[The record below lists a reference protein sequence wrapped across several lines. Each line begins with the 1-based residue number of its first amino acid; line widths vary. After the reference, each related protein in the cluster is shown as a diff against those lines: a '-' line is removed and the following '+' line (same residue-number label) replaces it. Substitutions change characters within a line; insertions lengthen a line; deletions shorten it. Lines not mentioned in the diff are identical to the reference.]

1 MRDRYRERKREEER
15 ESLTMKETVRKRGR
29 ENVIKWGD
37 IGMIG
42 TNIEVATVVVKS
54 VKLLLLLKN
63 GMETLLLLLQPPRLI
78 SQLQL
83 CIHDRT

>member
-1 MRDRYRERKREEER
+1 
-15 ESLTMKETVRKRGR
+15 MKETVRKRGR

-42 TNIEVATVVVKS
+42 TNIEVATLVVKS
-54 VKLLLLLKN
+54 VKLLSLLKN

-78 SQLQL
+78 SQLLL
-83 CIHDRT
+83 CIHDWT